1 MNTTKPE
8 PSWLEADEWEGENGL
23 LGNRRGLEILR
34 EAIDQALM
42 KPEDIIV
49 IPVDDGSVRVLKL
62 CDPPPPPAATRFQDK
77 LILGIVIA
85 ILISIP
91 LLALFGLHQLIKLLS
106 S

>member
-8 PSWLEADEWEGENGL
+8 PSWLEADEWQGDNGL

-34 EAIDQALM
+34 EAIDQVLL
-42 KPEDIIV
+42 KPEEVVV
-49 IPVDDGSVRVLKL
+49 IPIDDGSIRVLKL
-62 CDPPPPPAATRFQDK
+62 CDPPPPPAPTRLQDK
-77 LILGIVIA
+77 LILGIFIA
-85 ILISIP
+85 VLISIP